1 MILKNKI
8 NRKNTKKSTVTFS
21 TYYYLSA
28 FLVSSLTP
36 VWASSNTTQGSNTIH
51 SQTPPARHLAIQPF
65 MVSAEL
71 PVSIGLG
78 LPKALSSQT
87 IAAGETQWS
96 INGSIQ
102 SHAND
107 AGARDEELL
116 LDGETHR
123 IDFSFHYG
131 LSERWQLDS
140 QFAYI
145 RHTAG
150 QLDSLIQN
158 WHDLLGVSDGD
169 RPEFQQDN
177 LLFSYQDT
185 IQNASLDQSVSGIS
199 DIRIGVAYSLK
210 PKEQPTSAYS
220 SQWLLRAGFNLPTGD
235 AAKLTG
241 SDKAD
246 FDIGLYG
253 SSPKIG
259 RFNTLGWHA
268 NLGYLY
274 IGDKQAFGI
283 KTQTHNWFT
292 STGLHWA
299 MRPNLQIKAQLDAHS
314 ALFDSAIDELARS
327 AVLLT
332 LGGSYRSPKHRNG
345 AIFDWY
351 ISEDLTVNRAADFT
365 FGMAMR
371 HHF

>member
-1 MILKNKI
+1 M
-8 NRKNTKKSTVTFS
+8 STHYA
-21 TYYYLSA
+21 YYYLSIALMGA
-28 FLVSSLTP
+28 FTP
-36 VWASSNTTQGSNTIH
+36 VWAGYDTKPIH
-51 SQTPPARHLAIQPF
+51 ALAIQPF

-71 PVSIGLG
+71 PVGIGLG

-87 IAAGETQWS
+87 MVAGETQWS

-107 AGARDEELL
+107 AGARDEVLL

-123 IDFSFHYG
+123 LDFSFHYG
-131 LSERWQLDS
+131 LSKRWQLDS

-158 WHDLLGVSDGD
+158 WHDLLGLSDGD
-169 RPEFQQDN
+169 RPEFQQDS
-177 LLFSYQDT
+177 LLFSYQDST
-185 IQNASLDQSVSGIS
+185 QNAMLNQSIGGIS
-199 DIRIGVAYSLK
+199 DIRLGVAYSLNSSELTQTTVK
-210 PKEQPTSAYS
+210 PTKVSS
-220 SQWLLRAGFNLPTGD
+220 SQWLLRAGLNLPTGD
-235 AAKLTG
+235 AKKLTG
-241 SDKAD
+241 SDKTD
-246 FDIGLYG
+246 VDIGLYG

-259 RFNTLGWHA
+259 RFNTVGWHA

-274 IGDKQAFGI
+274 TGDKQAFGI
-283 KTQTHNWFT
+283 KTRNHNWFT

-332 LGGSYRSPKHRNG
+332 IGGSYQSPKYTNR
-345 AIFDWY
+345 AILDWY

-371 HHF
+371 HRF